1 MLSCHATSLSG
12 WAVPGSPATF
22 SRPDQASCRKKK
34 AQKAKSRKSARPPCG
49 NCHTR
54 IFLVYA
60 FRKAGTFCESIISA
74 CDVTT
79 DPRQKK
85 PQQALSE
92 PGSAAVGR
100 SMACT
105 QGNGICRSCFCK
117 SHFSRR
123 AFLCPSVLPVAADD
137 LPVASGR
144 LYPRRTGRL
153 SGLFIRQEAPYRLK
167 ITLTGKNQVAFRAA
181 LGSPRRFQASS
192 RPATLRMRRPAA
204 GPSLF
209 QIPTFFRPLHPGRPI
224 RFSGAPCVFR
234 ASITVFMRPRLCLLH
249 FRALCGSFPSPV
261 RHFQMHPFSG
271 FCNPRRPK
279 RFQARTMQKG
289 FPAALPPTLCT
300 LPRSG
305 FDWFCR
311 AQAELL
317 LCLLHL
323 AGRLSS

>member
-60 FRKAGTFCESIISA
+60 FRKAGAFCESIISA

-105 QGNGICRSCFCK
+105 QGRDNRLATVASHRTAQPLGAAWHARRATEFAEAVFAKVIFQERPFFVRS
-117 SHFSRR
+117 SRR
-123 AFLCPSVLPVAADD
+123 R
-137 LPVASGR
+137 G
-144 LYPRRTGRL
+144 
-153 SGLFIRQEAPYRLK
+153 
-167 ITLTGKNQVAFRAA
+167 
-181 LGSPRRFQASS
+181 
-192 RPATLRMRRPAA
+192 
-204 GPSLF
+204 
-209 QIPTFFRPLHPGRPI
+209 
-224 RFSGAPCVFR
+224 
-234 ASITVFMRPRLCLLH
+234 
-249 FRALCGSFPSPV
+249 
-261 RHFQMHPFSG
+261 
-271 FCNPRRPK
+271 
-279 RFQARTMQKG
+279 
-289 FPAALPPTLCT
+289 
-300 LPRSG
+300 
-305 FDWFCR
+305 
-311 AQAELL
+311 
-317 LCLLHL
+317 
-323 AGRLSS
+323 